1 MKRTKIFTALA
12 LALLGL
18 AGLAAAQR
26 AKMIQIKGSDTM
38 VNLVQILAEE
48 YMGKNPG
55 AAIAV
60 LGGGSG
66 TGITGLINQT
76 CDIANSSREW
86 KPKEIDQAW
95 DKGVT
100 PRPFVV
106 AVDGLSIIVNE
117 KNPIA
122 RLTVAQVG
130 ALYRGEIKNWKAVG
144 EFAKPVSLYGRQSN
158 SGTYVFMQE
167 FVLGNKN
174 YSTDMKEMNGN
185 AQIIEG
191 VIQDEGGRRLRRRR
205 LPLRREGPGPQGP
218 QGPQDLQGARRAR
231 PICRPTRR
239 PSTPAIT
246 RSPGPS
252 TWPPTASP
260 RATRPSSWPGSSA
273 PRARPSSSARVSS
286 RSAKASTRPPTTR
299 TSSEVDGPAP
309 DDIESEGKGS
319 DRAMRR
325 RSSRPNIKEA
335 AIKAFFFTCGV
346 LAVLVLV
353 GIFLT
358 LLATAV
364 PAFREIRLSR
374 VPGETRWDPTSPEKA
389 EYGILSMI
397 VSTLLV
403 TAGALLLAVPIGIG
417 VAAYLS
423 DVAHWRVREI
433 AQAGRRD
440 PGRHPLRRGRL
451 PGHRP
456 LRARSWPRSSTR
468 ATG

>member
-12 LALLGL
+12 LAVLGL

-48 YMGKNPG
+48 YMGKTPG
-55 AAIAV
+55 SAIAV

-144 EFAKPVSLYGRQSN
+144 DFAKPVSLYGRQSN

-191 VIQDEGGRRLRRRR
+191 VIQDEGAVGYVGVGYLFDEKGQVRKGLKILEISKEPGGPAY
-205 LPLRREGPGPQGP
+205 LPTDKAAVDSGDYPVARPLYMATNGKPKGDAAKLLAWIVGPEGQAIVAREGFFTVG
-218 QGPQDLQGARRAR
+218 
-231 PICRPTRR
+231 
-239 PSTPAIT
+239 
-246 RSPGPS
+246 
-252 TWPPTASP
+252 
-260 RATRPSSWPGSSA
+260 
-273 PRARPSSSARVSS
+273 
-286 RSAKASTRPPTTR
+286 
-299 TSSEVDGPAP
+299 
-309 DDIESEGKGS
+309 EGKY
-319 DRAMRR
+319 
-325 RSSRPNIKEA
+325 KA
-335 AIKAFFFTCGV
+335 ANDKNF
-346 LAVLVLV
+346 
-353 GIFLT
+353 
-358 LLATAV
+358 
-364 PAFREIRLSR
+364 
-374 VPGETRWDPTSPEKA
+374 K
-389 EYGILSMI
+389 
-397 VSTLLV
+397 
-403 TAGALLLAVPIGIG
+403 
-417 VAAYLS
+417 
-423 DVAHWRVREI
+423 
-433 AQAGRRD
+433 
-440 PGRHPLRRGRL
+440 
-451 PGHRP
+451 
-456 LRARSWPRSSTR
+456 
-468 ATG
+468 

>member
-12 LALLGL
+12 LAVFGL

-55 AAIAV
+55 SAIAV

-95 DKGVT
+95 DKGIT
-100 PRPFVV
+100 PRPFVI

-191 VIQDEGGRRLRRRR
+191 VIQDEGAVGYVGVGYLFDEKGQVRKGLKVVEISKEPGGPAY
-205 LPLRREGPGPQGP
+205 LPTDKAAVDSGDYPVARPLYMATNGKPKGDAAKLLAWIVGPEGQAIVAREGFFTVG
-218 QGPQDLQGARRAR
+218 
-231 PICRPTRR
+231 
-239 PSTPAIT
+239 
-246 RSPGPS
+246 
-252 TWPPTASP
+252 
-260 RATRPSSWPGSSA
+260 
-273 PRARPSSSARVSS
+273 
-286 RSAKASTRPPTTR
+286 
-299 TSSEVDGPAP
+299 
-309 DDIESEGKGS
+309 EGKY
-319 DRAMRR
+319 
-325 RSSRPNIKEA
+325 K
-335 AIKAFFFTCGV
+335 
-346 LAVLVLV
+346 
-353 GIFLT
+353 
-358 LLATAV
+358 TANDKN
-364 PAFREIRLSR
+364 F
-374 VPGETRWDPTSPEKA
+374 K
-389 EYGILSMI
+389 
-397 VSTLLV
+397 
-403 TAGALLLAVPIGIG
+403 
-417 VAAYLS
+417 
-423 DVAHWRVREI
+423 
-433 AQAGRRD
+433 
-440 PGRHPLRRGRL
+440 
-451 PGHRP
+451 
-456 LRARSWPRSSTR
+456 
-468 ATG
+468 

>member
-1 MKRTKIFTALA
+1 MKRTKILTALA
-12 LALLGL
+12 LAVLGL

-130 ALYRGEIKNWKAVG
+130 ALYRGDIKNWKAVG

-191 VIQDEGGRRLRRRR
+191 VIQDEGAVGYVGVGYLFDEKGQVRKGLKILEISKETGGPAY
-205 LPLRREGPGPQGP
+205 LPTDKAAVDSGNYPIARPLYMATNGKPKGDAAKLLAWIVGPEGQAIVAREGFFTVG
-218 QGPQDLQGARRAR
+218 
-231 PICRPTRR
+231 
-239 PSTPAIT
+239 
-246 RSPGPS
+246 
-252 TWPPTASP
+252 
-260 RATRPSSWPGSSA
+260 
-273 PRARPSSSARVSS
+273 
-286 RSAKASTRPPTTR
+286 
-299 TSSEVDGPAP
+299 
-309 DDIESEGKGS
+309 EGKY
-319 DRAMRR
+319 
-325 RSSRPNIKEA
+325 KA
-335 AIKAFFFTCGV
+335 ANDKNF
-346 LAVLVLV
+346 
-353 GIFLT
+353 
-358 LLATAV
+358 
-364 PAFREIRLSR
+364 E
-374 VPGETRWDPTSPEKA
+374 
-389 EYGILSMI
+389 
-397 VSTLLV
+397 
-403 TAGALLLAVPIGIG
+403 
-417 VAAYLS
+417 
-423 DVAHWRVREI
+423 
-433 AQAGRRD
+433 
-440 PGRHPLRRGRL
+440 
-451 PGHRP
+451 
-456 LRARSWPRSSTR
+456 
-468 ATG
+468 